1 MVWSTFSSF
10 SALTEVPLINISSI
24 QNYLEKFLGTPRIE
38 LGGCWVR
45 SANATSMLCRP
56 PWFLSSNLLPGRLWE
71 ALDPLQGRQGRRR
84 RVGGQVRR
92 WVEAGGL
99 DQEPA
104 GQRPRPRH
112 EVQGQARGH
121 RGQAQEALRL
131 RWQDAHHSV
140 RAQLPGE
147 ACLKLKPSF
156 AFYTVPSITL
166 EQTSHVNC
174 YEPFPP
180 N

>member
-1 MVWSTFSSF
+1 MVWSTFPTS
-10 SALTEVPLINISSI
+10 SALLINISSI
-24 QNYLEKFLGTPRIE
+24 HNYLEKFLGMLRIE
-38 LGGCWVR
+38 LGAAGWEARTLPV
-45 SANATSMLCRP
+45 LCRP
-56 PWFLSSNLLPGRLWE
+56 PWFLTSNLLPGRLWE

-92 WVEAGGL
+92 RVEAGGL

-147 ACLKLKPSF
+147 ACVKLKPSF